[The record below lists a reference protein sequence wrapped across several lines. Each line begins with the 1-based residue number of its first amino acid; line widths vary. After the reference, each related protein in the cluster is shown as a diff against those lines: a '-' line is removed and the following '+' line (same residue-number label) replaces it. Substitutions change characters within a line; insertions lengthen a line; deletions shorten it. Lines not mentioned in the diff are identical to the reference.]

1 MMGGLPPLRVSTP
14 DRKRFQLMLTA
25 LLLAGIS
32 AVSLLSFL
40 RARTLLD
47 RQITGSTL
55 PLTSDA
61 IIANLEHDL
70 LQPVLASGVMASN
83 TLLNEVL
90 RDGEAPP
97 EQLSQYLRDIQQR
110 TGAVTTFLVSDRSR
124 RYYHPS
130 GILKQVSPTDPQDR
144 WYYRFR
150 SAAQAIEINIDRD
163 TSDLSRTTA
172 FVNVRLQDAGGRF
185 LGATGLGVE
194 LRSLETQLKHYQ
206 QHYGA
211 RILLVDRNGRV
222 ALSSDGSGGPLAQ
235 QQGLGPISA
244 HILQQR
250 SSSLRLRDRGED
262 LYIRTTRIAEIG
274 WTLVVIQRRSPDQ
287 RAIISLFSQNVLAAV
302 LIGGVLLV
310 LAQMTLGRDRQRL
323 LTLAQTDSLS
333 GLLNRQVFEPL
344 FHQLSAQAQRRAEPL
359 ALALL
364 DLDHFKQVNDE
375 HGHLIGDA
383 VIRHVSQRLAR
394 HVRDADPLF
403 RWGGEEFLLLMPG
416 CSLQEAERRL
426 NTIRADLHHHPLERE
441 GLNGTL
447 AVTLSIGL
455 TLYEAG
461 EASLRVLQRADQAL
475 YAAKHA
481 GRDRL
486 CIHTTPVQS

>member
-14 DRKRFQLMLTA
+14 DRKRFQLMLAA

-185 LGATGLGVE
+185 LGATGLGLE

-211 RILLVDRNGRV
+211 RILLVDPNGRV

-302 LIGGVLLV
+302 LISGVLLV
-310 LAQMTLGRDRQRL
+310 LAQMTLGRD
-323 LTLAQTDSLS
+323 
-333 GLLNRQVFEPL
+333 
-344 FHQLSAQAQRRAEPL
+344 RRAEPL

-486 CIHTTPVQS
+486 CIHTTPVLS